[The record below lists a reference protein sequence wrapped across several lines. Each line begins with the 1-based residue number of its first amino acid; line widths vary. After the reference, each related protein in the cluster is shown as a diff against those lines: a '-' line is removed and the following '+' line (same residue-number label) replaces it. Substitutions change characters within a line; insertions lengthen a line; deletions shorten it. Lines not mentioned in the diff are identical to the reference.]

1 MTRVEAS
8 VVINRPIDEVFA
20 YVIDVRN
27 WPEWTGFP
35 EVKQTSEGPVGVG
48 TTFWGVSEFMGRRA
62 EWTSKVTNY
71 ELNSRVEQK
80 IAWGSM
86 SIEQS
91 LTFEPVEGGTKYTQA
106 GETEIGG
113 FFKVAEPI
121 AKRTM
126 QKQLEASLVKLKD
139 VLEAQAEGSA

>member
-1 MTRVEAS
+1 MAKVEAS
-8 VVINRPIDEVFA
+8 VLIDRPVDEVFA

-27 WPEWTGFP
+27 WPQWTGFP

-48 TTFWGVSEFMGRRA
+48 TTFWGVSEFMGRQA
-62 EWTSKVTNY
+62 EWTSEVTGY
-71 ELNSRVEQK
+71 EPNRTVEQK
-80 IAWGSM
+80 VAWGGM

-91 LTFEPVEGGTKYTQA
+91 MTFEPVEGGTKYTQV
-106 GETEIGG
+106 GEAEMGG

-126 QKQLEASLVKLKD
+126 QKQMEANLAKLKD
-139 VLEAQAEGSA
+139 ILEAQA

>member
-1 MTRVEAS
+1 MPRVEAS
-8 VVINRPIDEVFA
+8 VLIDRPVDEVFA

-27 WPEWTGFP
+27 WPQWTGFP

-62 EWTSKVTNY
+62 EWTSEVTGY
-71 ELNSRVEQK
+71 EPNRTVEQK
-80 IAWGSM
+80 VAWGGM

-91 LTFEPVEGGTKYTQA
+91 MTFEPVEGGTKYTQV
-106 GETEIGG
+106 GEAEIGG

-126 QKQLEASLVKLKD
+126 RKQMEANLAKLKD
-139 VLEAQAEGSA
+139 ILEGQV